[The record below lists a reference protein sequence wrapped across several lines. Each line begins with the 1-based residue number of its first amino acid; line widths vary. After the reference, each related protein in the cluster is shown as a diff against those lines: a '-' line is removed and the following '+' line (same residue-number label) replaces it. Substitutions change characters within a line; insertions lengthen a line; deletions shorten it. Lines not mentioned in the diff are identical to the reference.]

1 MQHKILVAD
10 DEAENVKILAALLKE
25 AGYGVLVAENGFEA
39 VKLAFSKLPSLIIM
53 DMYLQGLD
61 GLEVC
66 KRLKTDA
73 LTASVPIIIITTN
86 TAVED
91 IEKALSLGINAYITK
106 PVPNKDI
113 LTAVVNILKA

>member
-113 LTAVVNILKA
+113 LTAVANILKA